1 MKSTNILKV
10 YSILVN
16 IKHKTLQH
24 KTKHPHTHT
33 NVDNKLRIPNVINNR
48 QIFHLALKTIF
59 FGGYYQQL

>member
-1 MKSTNILKV
+1 MNSTNILKV

-24 KTKHPHTHT
+24 KTKHPPHT

-48 QIFHLALKTIF
+48 QVFHLALKTIF
-59 FGGYYQQL
+59 FWRYYQQL

>member
-16 IKHKTLQH
+16 IKHSNIKLNT
-24 KTKHPHTHT
+24 PPHT

-48 QIFHLALKTIF
+48 QVFHLALKTIF